1 MDLKAEILFKVQSCS
16 SLSSYTQ
23 VYALIYWKYLYSW
36 ILNRRKAA
44 LIFVHLLEQISIF
57 IQIPFESSLIPSI
70 LYFYKAKVPLKV
82 VHHGI
87 FSVMNLMWPR
97 CSVCHWHLIPLGMT
111 ELGQVLIVWF
121 KHAAQSSP
129 HCSLHIC
136 MPEIWWQ
143 SAFWSHEAPY
153 QLWDGHVS
161 NCVAG
166 KEPWCSGER
175 GKEQAAMTSPP
186 TENLLHFHIWSFP
199 EKEAVNID
207 GRNIMINPIQP
218 KIRYFWHGFSWTTC
232 CQA

>member
-1 MDLKAEILFKVQSCS
+1 MPMSKYGSKGRNSIQSAILFFSQFLRSGVCPY
-16 SLSSYTQ
+16 L
-23 VYALIYWKYLYSW
+23 LEILYSW

-44 LIFVHLLEQISIF
+44 LVFVHLLEQISIF

-111 ELGQVLIVWF
+111 ELGRVLIVWF

-136 MPEIWWQ
+136 MPEIRWQ

-175 GKEQAAMTSPP
+175 GKRSRLPWRVHQQKTCSIFI
-186 TENLLHFHIWSFP
+186 LIL
-199 EKEAVNID
+199 
-207 GRNIMINPIQP
+207 
-218 KIRYFWHGFSWTTC
+218 SWERSSEHRW
-232 CQA
+232 QKYHD